1 MRTIK
6 EFYICLR
13 GRDLR
18 WVVRLGN
25 ANYGANLDKE
35 QAVLDAIE
43 AARGEQQ
50 AGHQAGC
57 GCVIRGAAPG

>member
-18 WVVRLGN
+18 WVVRHGN
-25 ANYGANLDKE
+25 TNYGAYLDKE

-43 AARGEQQ
+43 AAWDEQQ
-50 AGHQAGC
+50 AGHQ
-57 GCVIRGAAPG
+57 VRV